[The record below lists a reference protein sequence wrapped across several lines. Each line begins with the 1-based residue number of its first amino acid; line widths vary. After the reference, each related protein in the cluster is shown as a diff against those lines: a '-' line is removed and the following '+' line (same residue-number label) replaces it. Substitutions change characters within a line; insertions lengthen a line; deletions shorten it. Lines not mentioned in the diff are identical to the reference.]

1 MGWEEIGWA
10 ALPASGGGWTA
21 PEASMTAGPPRTS
34 WETTG
39 GQLDCPLK
47 FPLEDGWTA
56 SISQELDPWGVLL
69 WPGAQIELREIQ
81 QMLGFIYPN
90 LAGPPSHVQNILA
103 TSAGSHRRIW
113 RAIGALWRIQYA
125 VESSGLFWRI
135 RRFSYRR
142 LMAQSIYIGALW
154 RIGRFNGGYGGF
166 GPLVSGFRHGKFV

>member
-1 MGWEEIGWA
+1 MASLRRLDRLGTRRRPYNGWTAMGWEEIGWA

-81 QMLGFIYPN
+81 QMHGFIYPIS
-90 LAGPPSHVQNILA
+90 AGPQTMCRMFWHF
-103 TSAGSHRRIW
+103 RRLLTG
-113 RAIGALWRIQYA
+113 AYGAL
-125 VESSGLFWRI
+125 
-135 RRFSYRR
+135 
-142 LMAQSIYIGALW
+142 
-154 RIGRFNGGYGGF
+154 
-166 GPLVSGFRHGKFV
+166 

>member
-81 QMLGFIYPN
+81 QMHGFIYPN
-90 LAGPPSHVQNILA
+90 LAGPPSHVPNVLA
-103 TSAGSHRRIW
+103 TSAGSYRRIW
-113 RAIGALWRIQYA
+113 RAIGALWRI
-125 VESSGLFWRI
+125 
-135 RRFSYRR
+135 
-142 LMAQSIYIGALW
+142 
-154 RIGRFNGGYGGF
+154 
-166 GPLVSGFRHGKFV
+166 P